1 MNNFLTNEE
10 SLRRQ
15 RRATVVY
22 STATVLTL
30 VVTTYLLWALR
41 EMILPAIIGM
51 VIAYICLPLI
61 GYLKDKGMPRLW
73 AVICLSGF
81 FCLFLFSTI
90 DLVGNII
97 PDQKTE
103 LELQVRFRY
112 KINEKF
118 NQTMGLS
125 EGRKTGNWFYTLFGR
140 ELEPLRDNLDGVLR
154 LSGDDNQL
162 FSEFY
167 RQEKKEGLEPLSERY
182 WQYHQANRQR
192 DTEKAKLAK
201 KNRRKVSAGEKLPS
215 AASKNNAESS
225 SLLLMIFN
233 ALSLWLITPLVF
245 LVLLFDNGKLKKSLV
260 RAVPNRYFELTLTI
274 LENINEALGRYLR
287 GTSIECFLVGTS
299 FTLCLFLVGLDMQ
312 WAATIG
318 IIAGLANAIPFLGPG
333 IGLLVGVLYAIMA
346 EDVSPVL
353 PFIDGENLLLA
364 IIVVVV
370 IVQLA
375 DNALFQPYV
384 LGSAVDLHPLTVI
397 LGVTGGAVIFGF
409 AGMLF
414 AIPVIMVVKV
424 IVSTMFR
431 QFRAYY
437 II

>member
-1 MNNFLTNEE
+1 MSNYLTSEE

-15 RRATVVY
+15 NRATVVY

-30 VVTTYLLWALR
+30 VVTVYLLWALR

-51 VIAYICLPLI
+51 VMAYICLPLI
-61 GYLKDKGMPRLW
+61 GYLKDKGLPRLW
-73 AVICLSGF
+73 AVICLSAL

-90 DLVGNII
+90 NLVGNII

-103 LELQVRFRY
+103 LELQVRFSY

-118 NQTMGLS
+118 NRIMGL
-125 EGRKTGNWFYTLFGR
+125 EDGRKTGNWFYTLFGK
-140 ELEPLRDNLDGVLR
+140 ELEPLRGSLADVLR
-154 LSGDDNQL
+154 LSEEDHQL

-167 RQEKKEGLEPLSERY
+167 RQEKKAGLDPLTERY

-192 DTEKAKLAK
+192 DAEKTKLAK
-201 KNRRKVSAGEKLPS
+201 KPRRKAATGEKPPAAAGENS
-215 AASKNNAESS
+215 GGRS

-245 LVLLFDNGKLKKSLV
+245 LVLLFDDGKLKKSLV

-287 GTSIECFLVGTS
+287 GTAIECFLVGTS

-353 PFIDGENLLLA
+353 PFITGENVLLA
-364 IIVVVV
+364 IIAVVA

-375 DNALFQPYV
+375 DNALFQPYI

-414 AIPVIMVVKV
+414 AIPAIMVIKV
-424 IVSTMFR
+424 VVSTLFR